1 MTGPI
6 TEYGLTLEAAWS
18 GPASGATN
26 LLVLCHPHPQQDGTM
41 DAPLMR
47 SLANRLVERGFRVLR
62 FNFRGVGQ
70 SEGGWSGGD
79 GEIRDVGAAV
89 AFAREAHPDLPFG
102 LAGWSFGAVMA
113 LRWQAEHGDASPYV
127 GVAPAL
133 AYDPSLRM
141 PTSDELPPAR
151 RLFILGDRDQ
161 FCSVDELTTY
171 AAGIGAE
178 LEVFPGS
185 DHFFVFRD
193 VAVGNRIAEFF
204 KGRGTSSE

>member
-6 TEYGLTLEAAWS
+6 TEDGLALETAWS
-18 GPASGATN
+18 GPASDATN
-26 LLVLCHPHPQQDGTM
+26 LVVLCHPHPQQDGTM
-41 DAPLMR
+41 NAPLMR
-47 SLANRLVERGFRVLR
+47 SLANRLADRGFRVLL
-62 FNFRGVGQ
+62 FNFRGVGH

-79 GEIRDVGAAV
+79 GEVRDVAAAV
-89 AFAREAHPDLPFG
+89 AFAREAHPHLRFG
-102 LAGWSFGAVMA
+102 LAGWSFGAVTA
-113 LRWQAEHGDASPYV
+113 LRWQSKHGDASPYV

-141 PTSDELPPAR
+141 PATDELPPAR

-161 FCSVDELTTY
+161 FCGVEELTTY
-171 AAGIGAE
+171 AAGIGAH

-193 VAVGNRIAEFF
+193 VAVGNRMADFF
-204 KGRGTSSE
+204 EAANGE

>member
-6 TEYGLTLEAAWS
+6 TEDGLALETAWS
-18 GPASGATN
+18 GSPSDAAS
-26 LLVLCHPHPQQDGTM
+26 LVVLCHPHPQQDGTM

-47 SLANRLVERGFRVLR
+47 ALANRLADRGFRVLR
-62 FNFRGVGQ
+62 FNFRGVGD
-70 SEGGWSGGD
+70 SEGLWSGGD
-79 GEIRDVGAAV
+79 GEVGDVAAAV

-102 LAGWSFGAVMA
+102 LAGWSFGAVTA

-133 AYDPSLRM
+133 SYDPSLRM
-141 PTSDELPPAR
+141 PASDQLPPAR
-151 RLFILGDRDQ
+151 RLFILGNRDQ
-161 FCSVDELTTY
+161 FCSVDELTAY
-171 AAGIGAE
+171 AADINAE

-193 VAVGNRIAEFF
+193 VGLGNRIADFLE
-204 KGRGTSSE
+204 

>member
-6 TEYGLTLEAAWS
+6 TEDGLALESAWS
-18 GPASGATN
+18 GPISEATR
-26 LLVLCHPHPQQDGTM
+26 LVVLCHPHPQQEGTM

-47 SLANRLVERGFRVLR
+47 SLANRLADRGCRVLR
-62 FNFRGVGQ
+62 FNFRGVGN

-79 GEIRDVGAAV
+79 GEVRDVAAAV
-89 AFAREAHPDLPFG
+89 AFAREAHADLQFG
-102 LAGWSFGAVMA
+102 IAGWSFGAVTA
-113 LRWQAEHGDASPYV
+113 LRWQADHGDASPYV

-133 AYDPSLRM
+133 SYDPSLRM
-141 PTSDELPPAR
+141 PTSDELPPAQ

-161 FCSVDELTTY
+161 FCSVDELTAY
-171 AAGIGAE
+171 AADISAE

-193 VAVGNRIAEFF
+193 VGLGNRIADFLE
-204 KGRGTSSE
+204 